1 MIGALRYELFRIRTV
16 GSTYWLLGLGVGL
29 TALISLIFS
38 LSVVAVGLEDI
49 DLAEVTT
56 WGLTSGASG
65 PITPVVAAVFYIVV
79 GALTAGHEYRYGTNK
94 ATLTAIPDR
103 VAVLTAKG
111 VVLATWVLG
120 AVVLTVLINLLIT
133 SVFLGAPTIDSDTW
147 RSLLEYLGY
156 CIGFAWAGYG
166 LALIFRHQVGA
177 IVLGLAWPLA
187 IEPIINGVLTAA
199 AATTGE
205 KLYGQITNFLPAS
218 AGRRL
223 MFDPYEGAVAF
234 GTDVDVWGIGAS
246 TAVFWVGVLIC
257 VVGGSIL
264 FLVRDA

>member
-1 MIGALRYELFRIRTV
+1 MIGALRYELFRIRSIA
-16 GSTYWLLGLGVGL
+16 STYWLLGLGVGL
-29 TALISLIFS
+29 TGVISLIFS

-49 DLAEVTT
+49 DIAQVTT
-56 WGLTSGASG
+56 WGLTAGASG
-65 PITPVVAAVFYIVV
+65 PVTPVIAAVFYVVV
-79 GALTAGHEYRYGTNK
+79 GALTAGHEYRYGINK

-103 VAVLTAKG
+103 VAVLAAKG
-111 VVLATWVLG
+111 LVLAIWVLG
-120 AVVLTVLINLLIT
+120 AVVLTVLLNLLIT
-133 SVFLGAPTIDSDTW
+133 SIFLGAPDVSANTW

-166 LALIFRHQVGA
+166 LALAFRHQVGA

-199 AATTGE
+199 ASATGE
-205 KLYGQITNFLPAS
+205 EIYGQITNFLPAS

-223 MFDPYEGAVAF
+223 MFDPYEASVGF
-234 GTDVDVWGIGAS
+234 GTDIDVWGIGPS
-246 TAVFWVGVLIC
+246 TVVFWIGVLVC

-264 FLVRDA
+264 FVVRDA